1 MKRAVF
7 CFLIGALI
15 LLQGC
20 SALTRLTSEPPPPEE
35 AQTPAETEAEPERP
49 AVKRPRYIK
58 PCPAAPSPEKARL
71 AIEKKLKLA
80 GQYLDADQYDQ
91 VVPLAEEILTTDPDN
106 SRAVALRNEA
116 SYRWG
121 ERLFHNGDYQ
131 EALQMMKRLPSDY
144 RDAESFKERIHRKML
159 VQAEAL
165 YKIGVMHF
173 INEDLEKAIDSWEK
187 TRALNPEHPS
197 AQKDIE
203 NAKNL
208 LEEYEKI
215 EQP

>member
-1 MKRAVF
+1 MKKAVF
-7 CFLIGALI
+7 CFLLSTLI

-20 SALTRLTSEPPPPEE
+20 TALTRLIFEPPPPEE
-35 AQTPAETEAEPERP
+35 AEVPAEPEAERP
-49 AVKRPRYIK
+49 AVKRPRYTK
-58 PCPAAPSPEKARL
+58 PCPAEPSPEKARL

-106 SRAVALRNEA
+106 SRAGALRNEA
-116 SYRWG
+116 YYRWG
-121 ERLFHNGDYQ
+121 ERLFHNGDYE
-131 EALQMMKRLPSDY
+131 EALQMMERLPADY
-144 RDAESFKERIHRKML
+144 KNTAAFKERIHSKM
-159 VQAEAL
+159 QAQAVAF

-173 INEDLEKAIDSWEK
+173 INENLEKAIEAWEK
-187 TRALNPEHPS
+187 TLALNPEHPS

-208 LEEYEKI
+208 LEEYKKI